1 MNQHRDASMVVYTVC
16 TCERCGAGYASFWRA
31 WAGVVMF
38 YRVTD
43 LDHAVAEV
51 KPPEAMNCVVC
62 GGVLE
67 VTLPYAVHTDS
78 GDWLSLDL
86 KHVERALA
94 N

>member
-1 MNQHRDASMVVYTVC
+1 MVVYTVC
-16 TCERCGAGYASFWRA
+16 ECERCGAGYASFWRA

-43 LDHAVAEV
+43 LEHAVAEI
-51 KPPEAMNCVVC
+51 KPPEPMICTVC
-62 GGVLE
+62 GGALE

-86 KHVERALA
+86 KHIERAMA